1 LLAAAGMSPGAVV
14 EHKGLAF
21 TWPDVVVGEPNS
33 VVAQGQTV
41 ALSGSGTRLGVL
53 GAASGG
59 KASGVG
65 TVHYSDGTTSSFT
78 LTLGDWWNGPIAGN
92 DAVASMPYVNSQG
105 IGGRERGQRQHAV
118 YVFYTE
124 VPVTDG
130 KQVAAVTLPT
140 GGTVGSSSVSGMHIF
155 ALSVG

>member
-1 LLAAAGMSPGAVV
+1 
-14 EHKGLAF
+14 
-21 TWPDVVVGEPNS
+21 
-33 VVAQGQTV
+33 V

-105 IGGRERGQRQHAV
+105 IGGRERGQRQHTV
-118 YVFYTE
+118 HVFYTE
-124 VPVTDG
+124 APVTAG
-130 KQVAAVTLPT
+130 KQVVAVTLPT
-140 GGTVGSSSVSGMHIF
+140 GGSISSGQISGMHLF
-155 ALSVG
+155 ALAVG